1 MRKHLVSIND
11 LPPDGKEFELVD
23 PDIWLE
29 PIREFK
35 MDCRILEPLHGKVFV
50 QPVDEGILIRGELQG
65 KVAVPCNRCAEDAS
79 VKIDAEFNEYEDIPS
94 ETGAKDD
101 EQEGC
106 IIYERHAP
114 MLNLAEIGWEQ
125 FMLAMPVQPLC
136 RPDCRGLC
144 PHCGVNLNMNECS
157 CQNDA
162 GDPRMAALRN
172 VTVDR
177 K

>member
-1 MRKHLVSIND
+1 MKKHLVSIND
-11 LPPDGKEFELVD
+11 LPPDGKEFTLDD

-50 QPVDEGILIRGELQG
+50 QPVDEGVLVRGDLHG
-65 KVAVPCNRCAEDAS
+65 KVIVPCNRCAEDAAVAINADFS
-79 VKIDAEFNEYEDIPS
+79 EYEEIPP

-101 EQEGC
+101 DLDGC
-106 IIYERHAP
+106 IIYKMHAP

-125 FMLAMPVQPLC
+125 FMLAMPAQPLC
-136 RPDCRGLC
+136 RSDCKGLC
-144 PHCGVNLNMNECS
+144 QHCGANLNLSECS
-157 CQNDA
+157 CRKES
-162 GDPRMAALRN
+162 GDPRLAALRD
-172 VTVDR
+172 VKVAQ